1 LNFFRISRE
10 VLCTDMNNSLLV
22 TRPNHDS
29 ATNYLYHWTE
39 PVIDEAKRKHIPLY
53 DLKEDKAT
61 KKIFLSY
68 LQSKRPGFLFLNGHG
83 DAQTVTGQ
91 NYDVLLDKTVNK
103 DFIFDTII
111 YARSCDSGKILGNT
125 LVQHGV
131 SAFIGYTRKF
141 IVGTTRS
148 NITKPLNDPL
158 AKLFLEPSNLIPTTI
173 LKGHTAGVADRRS
186 KQEMLK
192 NFQKMISSAGSFEER
207 YAARWLWSDIRSQVV
222 IGDQN
227 ASINS

>member
-1 LNFFRISRE
+1 M
-10 VLCTDMNNSLLV
+10 LCTDMNNSLLV

-39 PVIDEAKRKHIPLY
+39 PVIDEAKRKHIPVY

-103 DFIFDTII
+103 DLVSDTII
-111 YARSCDSGKILGNT
+111 YARSCDSGKILGT
-125 LVQHGV
+125 ILVQNGV
-131 SAFIGYTRKF
+131 VAFIGYVRKF
-141 IVGTTRS
+141 LVVSTPTNMI
-148 NITKPLNDPL
+148 KPLKDHL
-158 AKLFLEPSNLIPTTI
+158 AGLFLGPSNLIPTTI
-173 LKGHTAGVADRRS
+173 LKGHTVGEAHQRS
-186 KQEMLK
+186 KREMLK
-192 NFQKMISSAGSFEER
+192 NFWKMISSAGSFEER
-207 YAARWLWSDIRSQVV
+207 YAARWLWSNIRSQVL

-227 ASINS
+227 ASLQ